1 LKYLLYADAILLAAG
16 TAMSVTLAVVCLL
29 FAIYRGT
36 SPEITRG
43 LPTLVFLT
51 VAFFALTLF
60 SGAAWQSLRR
70 NTRWKWLAQA
80 ALAVAAPAIGILIMK
95 RLSSQ

>member
-1 LKYLLYADAILLAAG
+1 LKYLLYADAVLLAAG
-16 TAMSVTLAVVCLL
+16 AAMSVTLAVVCLL

-43 LPTLVFLT
+43 LPTLAFLAL
-51 VAFFALTLF
+51 AFFALTLF
-60 SGAAWQSLRR
+60 SGAAWQGLRR

-80 ALAVAAPAIGILIMK
+80 TLAVAAPVICILIVK
-95 RLSSQ
+95 RLNS